1 MALSLDDI
9 EQEVEETK
17 PSAAPKATAPSAP
30 SKAVAPPPAG
40 ASFSEQVSYAKENA
54 PKLINDT
61 WKGVAPYLN
70 PIHYQEGGAQDY
82 TNIDW
87 PTTLVHGAGEAALG
101 YGLAKRGARVISGE
115 AGSERAAQKAY
126 QEQNKLAREKFEYQ
140 KKMDAQQAKAAAA
153 PPLKAAPTP
162 AAPPPPSPVQVA
174 QQAGPVVARPADV
187 AAVSNPNVSPQ
198 TMAIEERRIA
208 RQNQATQ
215 DLYRAAQ
222 PNFQSP
228 KLTTPPAAVAG
239 APAPAAPIPGAQ
251 PPAPAAVA
259 QAAAQT
265 APAVAPTV
273 AQLAQEAAPA
283 VNAAAQAPAEAVAPV
298 TEEKSKTGR
307 TKGAKNKT
315 PEQRISE
322 KGGLPGMTKEEAGMR
337 GHLLGMYGGK
347 DTPEAQKA
355 YEKVREILGYTP
367 AFPPGQGGSLTQEEK
382 GKILDWRKGN
392 IEGPKP
398 NLTHEMKK
406 TLKGGSAAAI
416 AALALTPAFVNAS
429 ESQKRQMI
437 GEALLPF
444 GMTPSELAS
453 GTLSEKQIK
462 AYQEA
467 GKLGSPYRSVPPPR

>member
-1 MALSLDDI
+1 MAYETFSP
-9 EQEVEETK
+9 EEVDGIVYRASPKVAPTTPAQSTPMEMAPLPSGPVK
-17 PSAAPKATAPSAP
+17 PPKAKAAEPNVSSLVKNVAEANKGIQESTPAPQAPSAIDALV
-30 SKAVAPPPAG
+30 KDVTDNWKTVLTVAAVP
-40 ASFSEQVSYAKENA
+40 
-54 PKLINDT
+54 
-61 WKGVAPYLN
+61 
-70 PIHYQEGGAQDY
+70 
-82 TNIDW
+82 
-87 PTTLVHGAGEAALG
+87 ALG
-101 YGLAKRGARVISGE
+101 YLANKVLGGKPPEESKSKPIKDRLLVP
-115 AGSERAAQKAY
+115 SERVEPTFSPPTNVGPATQLPGTPQELEKALGPEWEAKIAKSEAIRKER
-126 QEQNKLAREKFEYQ
+126 QAL
-140 KKMDAQQAKAAAA
+140 AQQNARASMGELPTPTAA
-153 PPLKAAPTP
+153 PAVP
-162 AAPPPPSPVQVA
+162 AS
-174 QQAGPVVARPADV
+174 
-187 AAVSNPNVSPQ
+187 
-198 TMAIEERRIA
+198 
-208 RQNQATQ
+208 
-215 DLYRAAQ
+215 
-222 PNFQSP
+222 QSF
-228 KLTTPPAAVAG
+228 
-239 APAPAAPIPGAQ
+239 APAPVAPNVA
-251 PPAPAAVA
+251 A

-265 APAVAPTV
+265 APVVPPTV
-273 AQLAQEAAPA
+273 GQLAQEAAPA
-283 VNAAAQAPAEAVAPV
+283 INAAAQAPAGSIPPA

-315 PEQRISE
+315 PEQRLAE

-347 DTPEAQKA
+347 ENPYAQQA
-355 YEKVREILGYTP
+355 YEQVKEILGYTP
-367 AFPPGQGGSLTQEEK
+367 AYPPDGKGGSLTPEEK